1 MTGSFVKMPNLVK
14 VHKFKNQLKI
24 RFICLCSQWLCGKKK
39 GERERKDKW
48 AEKCWMKQLVG
59 GKEIFKQLKTCA
71 THVNVNLHSPRFW
84 EDICMYVH
92 HKITTRSI
100 LHYKTHMFLQ
110 QHQEIIPSYTMTLSS
125 AMTLRDCGKLIQCF
139 KEYVQHVVILFLFN
153 EGQITMRYFSCNP
166 KPWCQMCFF
175 ILL

>member
-1 MTGSFVKMPNLVK
+1 MSVLTVTL
-14 VHKFKNQLKI
+14 
-24 RFICLCSQWLCGKKK
+24 WEKK
-39 GERERKDKW
+39 EREKKNKW
-48 AEKCWMKQLVG
+48 AAKCWMKQLVG
-59 GKEIFKQLKTCA
+59 SKEIFKQLKTCA

-110 QHQEIIPSYTMTLSS
+110 QNQEIIPSYTLTLSS

-139 KEYVQHVVILFLFN
+139 KEYVQHVTNVLFGYSFSIQWGANNN
-153 EGQITMRYFSCNP
+153 EV
-166 KPWCQMCFF
+166 FF
-175 ILL
+175 LQP